1 MKRKGIILAGGSGS
15 RLYPSTSVNS
25 KQLLPVYDK
34 PLIYYP
40 ISTLMYGGIRDI
52 LLISTPN
59 HIHLFKDL
67 LGNGKD
73 FGLKIDYKIQKK
85 PEGIAQSLLLAKK
98 FLNGSP
104 CALILGDN
112 IFYGPGLREKLSEA
126 NLKKNGATIF
136 AYAVKDP
143 ERYGVVKIDKNG
155 KPVKISEKPK
165 KPKSNLAVT
174 GLYFYD
180 NEAVNQV
187 KQLKPSKRGELEITD
202 LNKLYM
208 NQGNL
213 SLQTFSR
220 GFAWLD
226 TGTPESLH
234 DASTFIRLI
243 EERQN
248 FKISCLEEIAF
259 KNKWITK
266 KSIEKKFKDR
276 SDSYSKYLMR
286 VIKNGNN

>member
-73 FGLKIDYKIQKK
+73 FGLKIEYKIQKK

-180 NEAVNQV
+180 NEAVDQV

>member
-59 HIHLFKDL
+59 HIHLFKEL

-73 FGLKIDYKIQKK
+73 FGLKIEYKIQKK

-98 FLNGSP
+98 FLNGYP

-143 ERYGVVKIDKNG
+143 ERYGVVKVDKSG

-259 KNKWITK
+259 KNKWITR
-266 KSIEKKFKDR
+266 KSIEKKFKNR

>member
-59 HIHLFKDL
+59 HLHLFKDL

-73 FGLKIDYKIQKK
+73 FGLKIEYKIQKK

-112 IFYGPGLREKLSEA
+112 IFYGPGLREKLAEA

-143 ERYGVVKIDKNG
+143 ERYGVVKVDKKG

-213 SLQTFSR
+213 NLQTFSR

-259 KNKWITK
+259 KNGWITRD
-266 KSIEKKFKDR
+266 SIEKKFKNR
-276 SDSYSKYLMR
+276 TDSYSKYLMR

>member
-52 LLISTPN
+52 LLISTPA
-59 HIHLFKDL
+59 HLHLFKEL
-67 LGNGKD
+67 LGSGKD
-73 FGLKIDYKIQKK
+73 FGLKIEYKVQKK
-85 PEGIAQSLLLAKK
+85 PQGIAQSLLLAKN
-98 FLNGSP
+98 FLKDSP

-112 IFYGPGLREKLSEA
+112 IFYGPGLREKLHEA
-126 NLKKNGATIF
+126 SLKRDGATIF
-136 AYAVKDP
+136 GYTVKDP
-143 ERYGVVKIDKNG
+143 ERYGVVKIDKSG
-155 KPVKISEKPK
+155 KPIKISEKPK

-180 NEAVNQV
+180 NKAVSLV
-187 KQLKPSKRGELEITD
+187 KELKPSKRGELEITD
-202 LNKLYM
+202 LNRLYM
-208 NQGNL
+208 DQGNL
-213 SLQTFSR
+213 KLQTFSR

-259 KNKWITK
+259 KNKWISR

-276 SDSYSKYLMR
+276 SDGYSKYLMR
-286 VIKNGNN
+286 VINNENN

>member
-73 FGLKIDYKIQKK
+73 FGLKIEYKIQKK

-143 ERYGVVKIDKNG
+143 ERYGVVKVDKIG

-259 KNKWITK
+259 KNKWITR
-266 KSIEKKFKDR
+266 KSIEKKFKNR

>member
-59 HIHLFKDL
+59 HINLFKEL

-73 FGLKIDYKIQKK
+73 FGLKIEYKIQKK

-143 ERYGVVKIDKNG
+143 ERYGVVKVDKSG

-259 KNKWITK
+259 KNKWITR
-266 KSIEKKFKDR
+266 KSIEKKFKNR

>member
-73 FGLKIDYKIQKK
+73 FGLKIEYKIQKK

-143 ERYGVVKIDKNG
+143 ERYGVVKVDKSG

-259 KNKWITK
+259 KNKWITR
-266 KSIEKKFKDR
+266 KSIEKKFKNR

>member
-1 MKRKGIILAGGSGS
+1 MERKGIILAGGSGS

-59 HIHLFKDL
+59 HIHLFKEL

-73 FGLKIDYKIQKK
+73 FGLKIEYKIQKK

-143 ERYGVVKIDKNG
+143 ERYGVVKVDKIG

-259 KNKWITK
+259 KNKWITR
-266 KSIEKKFKDR
+266 KSIEKKFKNR

>member
-59 HIHLFKDL
+59 HLHLFKDL

-73 FGLKIDYKIQKK
+73 FGLKIEYKIQKK

-112 IFYGPGLREKLSEA
+112 IFYGPGLREKLAEA

-143 ERYGVVKIDKNG
+143 ERYGVVKVDKKG

-213 SLQTFSR
+213 NLQTFSR

-259 KNKWITK
+259 KNGWITRD
-266 KSIEKKFKDR
+266 SIEKKFKNLT
-276 SDSYSKYLMR
+276 DSYSKYLMR

>member
-25 KQLLPVYDK
+25 KQLLPIYDK

-40 ISTLMYGGIRDI
+40 ISTLMYGGIREI

-59 HIHLFKDL
+59 HIDLFKEL
-67 LGNGKD
+67 LGNGEN
-73 FGLKIDYKIQKK
+73 FGLQIQYKVQKK
-85 PEGIAQSLLLAKK
+85 PEGIAQSLLLAKS
-98 FLNGSP
+98 FLKGAP

-112 IFYGPGLREKLSEA
+112 IFYGPGLREKLKEA
-126 NLKKNGATIF
+126 NLKKEGATIF
-136 AYAVKDP
+136 GYTVKDP
-143 ERYGVVKIDKNG
+143 ERYGVVKVDKNG
-155 KPVKISEKPK
+155 KPSKISEKPR

-180 NEAVNQV
+180 NKAVDYV
-187 KQLKPSKRGELEITD
+187 KKLKPSKRGELEITD
-202 LNKLYM
+202 LNRLYM
-208 NQGNL
+208 ENGDL

-259 KNKWITK
+259 KNNWINK
-266 KSIEKKFKDR
+266 KSIKRKFKNR
-276 SDSYSKYLMR
+276 SDTYSKYLMR
-286 VIKNGNN
+286 VIEDEGS

>member
-59 HIHLFKDL
+59 HLHLFKDL

-73 FGLKIDYKIQKK
+73 FGLKIEYKIQKK

-180 NEAVNQV
+180 NEAVDQV

>member
-59 HIHLFKDL
+59 HIHLFKEL

-73 FGLKIDYKIQKK
+73 FGLKIEYKIQKK

-143 ERYGVVKIDKNG
+143 ERYGVVKVDKSG

-259 KNKWITK
+259 KNKWITR
-266 KSIEKKFKDR
+266 KSIEKKFKNR

>member
-52 LLISTPN
+52 LLISTPA
-59 HIHLFKDL
+59 HLHLFKEL
-67 LGNGKD
+67 LGSGKD
-73 FGLKIDYKIQKK
+73 FGLKIEYKVQKK
-85 PEGIAQSLLLAKK
+85 PQGIAQSLLLAKN
-98 FLNGSP
+98 FLKDSP

-112 IFYGPGLREKLSEA
+112 IFYGPGLREKLHEA
-126 NLKKNGATIF
+126 SLKRDGATIF
-136 AYAVKDP
+136 GYTVKDP
-143 ERYGVVKIDKNG
+143 ERYGVVKIDKSG
-155 KPVKISEKPK
+155 KPIKISEKPK

-180 NEAVNQV
+180 NKAVSLV
-187 KQLKPSKRGELEITD
+187 KDLKPSKRGELEITD
-202 LNKLYM
+202 LNRLYM
-208 NQGNL
+208 DQGNL
-213 SLQTFSR
+213 KLQTFSR

-259 KNKWITK
+259 KNKWISR

-276 SDSYSKYLMR
+276 SDGYSKYLMR
-286 VIKNGNN
+286 VINNENN

>member
-59 HIHLFKDL
+59 HLHLFKDL

-73 FGLKIDYKIQKK
+73 FGLKIEYKIQKK

-143 ERYGVVKIDKNG
+143 ERYGVVKVDKNG

-213 SLQTFSR
+213 NLQTFSR

-259 KNKWITK
+259 KNGWITRD
-266 KSIEKKFKDR
+266 SIEKKFKNR
-276 SDSYSKYLMR
+276 TDSYSKYLMR